1 MKKSIL
7 LFGIL
12 VAILLVATQ
21 VSYAYFKSS
30 ESAENNFNTADYNI
44 KLEEYFPT
52 SHWIEDTP
60 LEKRVTISNNGE
72 ADVLLR
78 ISYNEMWYREV
89 DNEKRIL
96 NNLVNGQEIVKKN
109 WTEEFL
115 NDFVL
120 IDGWYYYNKVLS
132 SGDTVTILESIEK
145 LTNDYSTDEKYEL
158 DFQYEVLQSHAES
171 SKKVWGIDSIILDGN
186 VEWVTR

>member
-7 LFGIL
+7 LFVIL
-12 VAILLVATQ
+12 AAILLVATQ
-21 VSYAYFKSS
+21 GLYAYFKGT

-52 SHWIEDTP
+52 AEWQEGTP

-72 ADVLLR
+72 ADVLLK

-89 DNEKRIL
+89 NNEKRIL
-96 NNLVNGQEIVKKN
+96 NNLVNGQEVVKKN

-132 SGDTVTILESIEK
+132 SGDTITILESIER
-145 LTNDYSTDEKYEL
+145 LTNDYNTDEKYEL

-171 SKKVWGIDSIILDGN
+171 SKKVWGIESIILDN
-186 VEWVTR
+186 EVEWITK